1 MKNKLLVVV
10 MFILAV
16 LCAPV
21 SAQQST
27 QLTVHQI
34 FSTMP
39 HRSPLPW
46 GVLVV
51 ALAADVV
58 TTQQAMHRGC
68 HEANSTYGPHPSMG
82 LLIGTHA
89 AFAGGTW
96 FFRDSKTLYI
106 FSALFNAAAIH
117 NATIHC

>member
-1 MKNKLLVVV
+1 MKTLLSLL
-10 MFILAV
+10 LAFMV
-16 LCAPV
+16 FCCPLHAE
-21 SAQQST
+21 QST

-96 FFRDSKTLYI
+96 FFRDSKTLYV
-106 FSALFNAAAIH
+106 FAALFTAAAIH
-117 NATIHC
+117 NATIRC

>member
-1 MKNKLLVVV
+1 MKTLLSLIIAFMV
-10 MFILAV
+10 FCCPLHA
-16 LCAPV
+16 
-21 SAQQST
+21 QST
-27 QLTVHQI
+27 QLTAHQI

-68 HEANSTYGPHPSMG
+68 HEGNNTMYGTHPSMG

-89 AFAGGTW
+89 AFAGGTYYW
-96 FFRDSKTLYI
+96 RDSRTLYA
-106 FSALFNAAAIH
+106 FAALFTAAAIH
-117 NATIHC
+117 NATIRC